1 MTGDGFTLLHACE
14 QGQGH
19 ADSLRARAQP
29 ASKADGN
36 DTAPPPKLQTVK
48 KTRPKTVREPLSVGG
63 PGLRM
68 PGLTPAQLKVR
79 CACADAGRGAFHLGA
94 DRRTSMWRGLRC
106 LNKCSNCLQPAVS
119 KACRRTKERG

>member
-14 QGQGH
+14 QGQGR

-79 CACADAGRGAFHLGA
+79 CACVDGRVG
-94 DRRTSMWRGLRC
+94 C
-106 LNKCSNCLQPAVS
+106 LSPGS
-119 KACRRTKERG
+119 